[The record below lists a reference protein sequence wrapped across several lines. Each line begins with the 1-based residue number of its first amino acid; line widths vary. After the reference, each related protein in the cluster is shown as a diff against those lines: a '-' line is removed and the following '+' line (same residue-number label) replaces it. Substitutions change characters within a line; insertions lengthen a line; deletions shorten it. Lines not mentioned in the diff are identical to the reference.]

1 MTTAQFGSITLLI
14 FSVLALAHLCGWLFV
29 RLRQPR
35 VVGEIFAGVLLGS
48 AVLGRFAPH
57 VSSTLF
63 GGSSVNSHGEAASVV
78 LGFLYNLGLLL
89 LMFASGAE
97 TKGLFNRQDTR
108 EVAWLGSIGTAVPF
122 LFALLLAPRMP
133 LQLLM
138 RDPSESRTPITLVV
152 SIAIAVT
159 SIPVIS
165 KILHDL
171 NILHTRFARL
181 ILGVAV
187 IEDVALWAVLA
198 VATSLAKS
206 ANVPR
211 HEIAMHVVANLV
223 FFAIGIVIAPTL
235 LKKISRQ
242 RVNVLATNAP
252 VAYVFL
258 VLLAYSAIAAMLDVN
273 LVFAAFLAGLAVVKD
288 KRLLEAIR
296 TISAISFAIFI
307 PIYFAVVG
315 YKLDLTRSFSF
326 GLLAVFLIIACVVKL
341 IAAGAGARFAG
352 FSWRDSMNL
361 AAALNARGGPGI
373 VLASVALDAGI
384 VNAPFY
390 TTLVLVAVLTS
401 QLAGVWLD
409 YVLRKGRP
417 LLTEQEIPLNTAPT
431 EVGPRAA

>member
-1 MTTAQFGSITLLI
+1 MTTAQFGSLTLLI
-14 FSVLALAHLCGWLFV
+14 FAILALAHLCGWLFTK
-29 RLRQPR
+29 LRQPR
-35 VVGEIFAGVLLGS
+35 VVGEIVAGILLGS
-48 AVLGRFAPH
+48 AVLGHFAPNLAA
-57 VSSTLF
+57 SLF
-63 GGSSVNSHGEAASVV
+63 GNPTPGSHGEAASVV

-97 TKGLFNRQDTR
+97 TKGLFNRQDSR
-108 EVAWLGSIGTAVPF
+108 EVAWLGGIGTVIPF
-122 LFALLLAPRMP
+122 LFALLLAPLMP
-133 LQLLM
+133 LYLLM
-138 RDPSESRTPITLVV
+138 RDPSASRTPITLVV

-181 ILGVAV
+181 VLGVAV
-187 IEDVALWAVLA
+187 LEDVALWAVLA

-211 HEIAMHVVANLV
+211 HEIVMHVVANLA
-223 FFAIGIVIAPTL
+223 FFAIGLFIAPTL

-242 RVNVLATNAP
+242 RVNVLAIHAP

-258 VLLAYSAIAAMLDVN
+258 VLLAYSAIAAMLEVN

-296 TISAISFAIFI
+296 TISSVSFAIFI

-315 YKLDLTRSFSF
+315 YKLDLTKSFSF
-326 GLLAVFLIIACVVKL
+326 ALLAVFLGVACVIKL

-352 FSWRDSMNL
+352 FSWRDSTNL

-384 VNAPFY
+384 VNAQFY

-401 QLAGVWLD
+401 QLAGFWLD
-409 YVLRKGRP
+409 YVLRKGQP
-417 LLTEQEIPLNTAPT
+417 LLSEQAIPVTPT
-431 EVGPRAA
+431 SSEVGSRVA